1 MVIIKQDLHP
11 IGEPTAVGFTS
22 LEAVKKFAEA
32 SGKILIE
39 DEYGNYLVIIIYSTS
54 ENVPTIAKYYK
65 L

>member
-22 LEAVKKFAEA
+22 LEAVKKFASTNGE
-32 SGKILIE
+32 ILIE
-39 DEYGNYLVIIIYSTS
+39 DEYGNYLVVIIYSS
-54 ENVPTIAKYYK
+54 SSNVATVAKYYK